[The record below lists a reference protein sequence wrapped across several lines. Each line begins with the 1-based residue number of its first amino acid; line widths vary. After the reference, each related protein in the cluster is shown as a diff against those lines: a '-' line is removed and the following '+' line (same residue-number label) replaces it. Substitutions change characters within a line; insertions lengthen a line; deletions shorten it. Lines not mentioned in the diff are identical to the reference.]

1 MNKNEHKREKCIL
14 IAYKNRLKKPKNGY
28 KDLNKDTKFAKIA
41 ILWYNNTCRV
51 KRRVYIILKKAVKYY
66 TKESC
71 KLFSIMAL
79 ALGLII
85 AIILLKYKPTYKVI
99 VKGQEIGYVDSEQNL
114 EDRIQSEIIE
124 MQGKNIDFVS
134 LDDMPSYEFK
144 LVSRSRRC
152 NEDEIMVALKE
163 NARIMYKYYAVIL
176 NQETVGLVDNIEEAE
191 QAINQIKEEHKNDT
205 IDLELSVIENYTE
218 NINEISTETVQV
230 AQAQVEEKVS
240 ALIAEEQAKKQAEE
254 QARKEAEE
262 KAKKEAEE
270 KSKSPVVRG
279 VLLAVTPVTGTITSR
294 FGAVSSI
301 RSGAHTGTDIA
312 APSGTPI
319 KAVASGTV
327 TFAARSGSYGNLI
340 KISHENGVETWYG
353 HCSEL
358 YATEG
363 QQVEAGEII
372 AAVGSTGNSTGPH
385 LHLEIRVNGI
395 AVNPQTYLYK

>member
-1 MNKNEHKREKCIL
+1 
-14 IAYKNRLKKPKNGY
+14 
-28 KDLNKDTKFAKIA
+28 
-41 ILWYNNTCRV
+41 
-51 KRRVYIILKKAVKYY
+51 
-66 TKESC
+66 
-71 KLFSIMAL
+71 MAL

-85 AIILLKYKPTYKVI
+85 AIILLKYKPTYKVT

-218 NINEISTETVQV
+218 NINEISMEAVQV

-240 ALIAEEQAKKQAEE
+240 ALIAEDQAKKQAEE

-319 KAVASGTV
+319 KAVAAGTV
-327 TFAARSGSYGNLI
+327 TFAERSGSYGNLI

-385 LHLEIRVNGI
+385 LHLEIRVNGT